1 MGPGASSAGR
11 GARASIRSM
20 RSSRA
25 SSRDGSHRFS
35 SEHPESAAE
44 ARAEAGGE
52 PRPEQGVELAP
63 DALSPEALRGLVEE
77 FVSREGTDYGQVER
91 SLASKVADVMAQL
104 ATGEARIVFD
114 LESETASI
122 VAAGERRGRR

>member
-1 MGPGASSAGR
+1 MHGMPPP
-11 GARASIRSM
+11 
-20 RSSRA
+20 RA
-25 SSRDGSHRFS
+25 SSRDGSHRPS
-35 SEHPESAAE
+35 PDLPESE
-44 ARAEAGGE
+44 GG
-52 PRPEQGVELAP
+52 PSTEQGVELSP
-63 DALSPEALRGLVEE
+63 DALSPRALRGLVEE

-122 VAAGERRGRR
+122 VAAGGVWELDR